1 MKDKIF
7 NIFKRYVL
15 YWANKIYPNIR
26 KRIYSLEYYFDN
38 FYLILNDVCKWKS
51 LQLINK
57 NTNKYHYKTIYNEF
71 NKWSNDNV
79 FTDAFKMFVYD
90 NYFKLSKLRKHKK
103 LTLFIDVVKMNN
115 LYGHEYV
122 YINNEYKKKNVTPIT
137 IISDHNG
144 LPLAYRHL
152 DYSKKFNKR
161 KSHVHEINNVQ
172 KTLNEIKLKC
182 PNYIDI
188 SLTGDKAYISNVTY
202 NALSQKIK
210 LIAPK
215 RKNQKTKNTIKE
227 KNLLKKRY
235 KIEHLNA
242 KIKNN
247 NRINLRKERKFQN
260 YSSFLCLSFLQLY
273 FDHINKTNN
282 NEFLEYI
289 ERKYNI

>member
-122 YINNEYKKKNVTPIT
+122 YINNKSKN
-137 IISDHNG
+137 D
-144 LPLAYRHL
+144 
-152 DYSKKFNKR
+152 KFNK
-161 KSHVHEINNVQ
+161 KVH
-172 KTLNEIKLKC
+172 
-182 PNYIDI
+182 
-188 SLTGDKAYISNVTY
+188 
-202 NALSQKIK
+202 
-210 LIAPK
+210 
-215 RKNQKTKNTIKE
+215 
-227 KNLLKKRY
+227 Y
-235 KIEHLNA
+235 K
-242 KIKNN
+242 
-247 NRINLRKERKFQN
+247 
-260 YSSFLCLSFLQLY
+260 
-273 FDHINKTNN
+273 
-282 NEFLEYI
+282 
-289 ERKYNI
+289 